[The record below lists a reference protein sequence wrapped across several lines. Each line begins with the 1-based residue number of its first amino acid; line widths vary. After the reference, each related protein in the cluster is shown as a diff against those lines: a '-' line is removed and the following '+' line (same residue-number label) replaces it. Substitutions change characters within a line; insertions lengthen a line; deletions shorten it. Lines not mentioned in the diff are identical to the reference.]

1 GTSDGADCGGFR
13 AAPIDISATASPGAR
28 RWPDGAATA
37 GSSPTHAPYGTGSA
51 TTGHTAIRD
60 TAAPADA
67 PARAA

>member
-1 GTSDGADCGGFR
+1 T
-13 AAPIDISATASPGAR
+13 DISATASPGAR